1 MTLGKAVSNNKEY
14 GCHLL
19 AQPKGSNVH
28 ATSLFHELNLTLPYP
43 TLEKLDLCLGI
54 TKTKQPPR
62 LNDPQAQAFGLILN
76 LTLPYPGKS
85 YLCLGM
91 TIIKNQQPPR
101 LNDPRAQEYGC
112 HLLAQ
117 HSGPVLNLTLPYQEK
132 SYPCLGM
139 TLIKNQQPPR
149 LNYPRAQEYG
159 RHLLAQPAQHSGPV
173 LNLTL
178 PYLEKPLRL
187 NGLNL
192 TLPYQY
198 IPSDR
203 LGGCNNLTH
212 GKAVLNNKEYGCH
225 LLAQPNRSNV
235 HATSLKYLFKTYLI
249 KTKRTKITILRKVLL
264 DLPGNINRKYNR
276 VKHQLP
282 LERFTTP
289 AKRTP
294 AFQLDMN
301 LQKKMPL
308 MYIHGKYLAPELN
321 RNDPKETSTTLRTN
335 SNLPK
340 CGKRNPKYLTKYYR
354 GNLYLGTLRHTLNL
368 TLPYLKLVYAIYVI
382 YLPRQLGKTQ
392 LLGLIRHERTDL
404 EVFPIEPNLT
414 LPYPN
419 LGNLYSFIKEI
430 TLATLNT
437 KYGG

>member
-1 MTLGKAVSNNKEY
+1 M
-14 GCHLL
+14 
-19 AQPKGSNVH
+19 
-28 ATSLFHELNLTLPYP
+28 
-43 TLEKLDLCLGI
+43 
-54 TKTKQPPR
+54 
-62 LNDPQAQAFGLILN
+62 IL
-76 LTLPYPGKS
+76 S
-85 YLCLGM
+85 C
-91 TIIKNQQPPR
+91 
-101 LNDPRAQEYGC
+101 
-112 HLLAQ
+112 
-117 HSGPVLNLTLPYQEK
+117 
-132 SYPCLGM
+132 
-139 TLIKNQQPPR
+139 
-149 LNYPRAQEYG
+149 
-159 RHLLAQPAQHSGPV
+159 
-173 LNLTL
+173 
-178 PYLEKPLRL
+178 
-187 NGLNL
+187 
-192 TLPYQY
+192 
-198 IPSDR
+198 
-203 LGGCNNLTH
+203 
-212 GKAVLNNKEYGCH
+212 VLNNKEYGCH

-276 VKHQLP
+276 VKHQFP

-321 RNDPKETSTTLRTN
+321 RNDPKETSTMLRTN

-368 TLPYLKLVYAIYVI
+368 TLPYLKSVYAIYVI

-404 EVFPIEPNLT
+404 EVFPIESNLT